1 MDVEDLFMIYQME
14 KDANHALIEKI
25 NHQKLLEYR
34 QKLLEYRQ
42 DLQYKYLQKN
52 LRQNQ

>member
-34 QKLLEYRQ
+34 Q
-42 DLQYKYLQKN
+42 DLKYKYLQKN